1 MTQPLLFLATLVS
14 DPAFAGDVLLLTSW
28 PGDLLQRQGEMVDMG
43 VFGTIDRLDTTLSTP
58 SLADLLAYDAVLLV
72 NGHIPHDAEPLGK
85 DAIGRDPHKPDPT
98 RPDPLPTPLPASP
111 LEASAI
117 ILELLRQGYEHRH
130 DAIELLLTGPMRCVL
145 DKVEA
150 PARIEDRRALNGG
163 ARCRQVV
170 PPLVAGR
177 VLPRAFCDIEY
188 DRQGGA

>member
-1 MTQPLLFLATLVS
+1 MTIVASEVDS
-14 DPAFAGDVLLLTSW
+14 PAGREAGCNARKAV
-28 PGDLLQRQGEMVDMG
+28 PMG
-43 VFGTIDRLDTTLSTP
+43 ARSPQAG
-58 SLADLLAYDAVLLV
+58 
-72 NGHIPHDAEPLGK
+72 
-85 DAIGRDPHKPDPT
+85 PDPLPLPVPVPLPT
-98 RPDPLPTPLPASP
+98 PLPTPLPASP
-111 LEASAI
+111 LEASGT

-145 DKVEA
+145 DEVEA
-150 PARIEDRRALNGG
+150 TAHIEDRRALSGG

>member
-98 RPDPLPTPLPASP
+98 RPDPTRPAPDPAPGVAPGSVSDHSGASSPGLRASP
-111 LEASAI
+111 RRDRAAPYRTDALRP
-117 ILELLRQGYEHRH
+117 RQG
-130 DAIELLLTGPMRCVL
+130 
-145 DKVEA
+145 
-150 PARIEDRRALNGG
+150 
-163 ARCRQVV
+163 
-170 PPLVAGR
+170 
-177 VLPRAFCDIEY
+177 
-188 DRQGGA
+188 